1 MPIDFKSLRK
11 LETPQTSVMGRS
23 LDDSERVVVL
33 VKLRDGAKR
42 PSFVTPRTEIAPR
55 IFSAEI
61 DAGQLQKLQADPSV
75 ESMSLSQSLP
85 LIK

>member
-1 MPIDFKSLRK
+1 MPVDFKTLRK
-11 LETPQTSVMGRS
+11 LETPQPSVLGRP
-23 LDDSERVVVL
+23 LNDGERVVVL

-42 PSFVTPRTEIAPR
+42 PSFVTPRTQIAPQ

-61 DAGQLQKLQADPSV
+61 DSGELQKLQADPNV
-75 ESMSLSQSLP
+75 ESMSLSQTLP